1 MPSTQPNRIAH
12 NLAAHHRAAHH
23 PVARWCAGSVCAI
36 CTDSNVG
43 WPNVGPTSVL
53 SSRRWANVIPTY
65 IALWQVRLWRGLPI
79 PVTHTTEPAHHRA
92 AGLCAARWRAA
103 RLCAIRL
110 GCVDGHPRDWQD
122 GIFISK
128 RPLASKGFG
137 IHINWHGLS
146 ICCGMHVSY
155 SYIKVCIEIWQLL
168 LLYCARTC
176 VYTRPERCY
185 HCSCRCPGAS
195 QHSKNSALIH
205 FD

>member
-1 MPSTQPNRIAH
+1 MANSGNTIYGVGVIAH

-23 PVARWCAGSVCAI
+23 PVARWCAGSVVCNLYRQQ
-36 CTDSNVG
+36 CRYYRSD
-43 WPNVGPTSVL
+43 VGPTL
-53 SSRRWANVIPTY
+53 SQPTLLY
-65 IALWQVRLWRGLPI
+65 DSKVVKR
-79 PVTHTTEPAHHRA
+79 VTHTGDTTEPAHHRV

-103 RLCAIRL
+103 RLYAIRL
-110 GCVDGHPRDWQD
+110 GCVDGHPWDWQD

-155 SYIKVCIEIWQLL
+155 CYIKVCIEIWLLL

-185 HCSCRCPGAS
+185 NCGCRCPGAS
-195 QHSKNSALIH
+195 QHSKNSGLIH